1 MKAKKQ
7 AVRPKPDVKG
17 ATRQALSRAALMMEN
32 ADWYELFGIA
42 AGRRTTPE
50 ETAAF
55 TEAKSLAVAYVRKG
69 AEL

>member
-7 AVRPKPDVKG
+7 AAKPKPDVKG
-17 ATRQALSRAALMMEN
+17 ATRQALTNTANWMESC
-32 ADWYELFGIA
+32 DWLPLFGITA
-42 AGRRTTPE
+42 ERRTTPE

-55 TEAKSLAVAYVRKG
+55 TEAKALAIAYVRKG